1 VKPVSTS
8 TERALREA
16 LTRLFSGNAARTG
29 GRLTVAN
36 LAREA
41 GVSRATANR
50 APAILAELRE
60 TTAEAARL
68 SEFKKPRAPQI
79 DAERNQRELE
89 NVTAQ
94 HAQVRALLQRASENR
109 RSKLARIRLVG
120 DGG

>member
-1 VKPVSTS
+1 MKPVSPS
-8 TERALREA
+8 TEQALRIA
-16 LTRLFSGNAARTG
+16 LAQLVAGLPTRTN

-60 TTAEAARL
+60 AAAHTAVRAL
-68 SEFKKPRAPQI
+68 QPCSSET
-79 DAERNQRELE
+79 DGERGRRDLE
-89 NVTAQ
+89 NVIAQ
-94 HAQVRALLQRASENR
+94 HVQARALLQRASER
-109 RSKLARIRLVG
+109 GSSRLVGIRLVE

>member
-1 VKPVSTS
+1 MKPVSAS

-16 LTRLFSGNAARTG
+16 LTRLVSGDAPKAN
-29 GRLTVAN
+29 GRLTVAG

-60 TTAEAARL
+60 AVETAKLSRLEKAR
-68 SEFKKPRAPQI
+68 SPQI
-79 DAERNQRELE
+79 DAERERRDRE
-89 NVTAQ
+89 NVIAQ
-94 HAQVRALLQRASENR
+94 HVQVRALLQRADDNR
-109 RSKLARIRLVG
+109 RSKLVRIRLIG